1 MSSADDGMIHTK
13 KQPDF
18 VDILK
23 IPFQCLL
30 GCSIH
35 VRLCDAMKLLSVPT
49 LHGGPEG
56 LITNHQYFPPTS
68 HRRRKSRTSPV
79 IVNYT

>member
-1 MSSADDGMIHTK
+1 MSSADDGMIQTK
-13 KQPDF
+13 KQPYF
-18 VDILK
+18 VNILE
-23 IPFQCLL
+23 IPFQVLL

-49 LHGGPEG
+49 LHGGPEV
-56 LITNHQYFPPTS
+56 LITNHQYLPPTS
-68 HRRRKSRTSPV
+68 HRRRKSRSTI